1 MKMKEILGKI
11 IRAVGYIIAAIVIL
25 WVAKEVFLTSVTKSQ
40 QGDSVEH
47 IESQIP

>member
-1 MKMKEILGKI
+1 MKIKEFLGKI
-11 IRAVGYIIAAIVIL
+11 IKAVGYIIAALVML
-25 WVAKEVFLTSVTKSQ
+25 WAAKEVLFTSVDNSQ